1 MKCRNGCLLANA
13 HNVNPSL
20 VSSDIFG
27 GFLFLMLPSEVASPR
42 EKSRAEKIKIEISG
56 KISLSMKGRDTVW
69 SIVIDIIILIVSVFY
84 NSNVGTLLAILS
96 ITIRIAMFIHGTN
109 FTDKI
114 TQVTKRLRYLL
125 LYK

>member
-1 MKCRNGCLLANA
+1 
-13 HNVNPSL
+13 
-20 VSSDIFG
+20 
-27 GFLFLMLPSEVASPR
+27 
-42 EKSRAEKIKIEISG
+42 
-56 KISLSMKGRDTVW
+56 MKGRDTVW